1 MSSLD
6 MTIGVAAS
14 EKGSRGFLGNA
25 GFYLNQR
32 TLSRTNFIESDFHT
46 KSRTARLTS
55 HWAWRFGADTMLA
68 YATAK
73 AAVMGLTRALA
84 RGYGDDNIRVNA
96 IDPGAVMTEKQRK
109 LWYPAQESVDNMVAR
124 QILKHV
130 LLGED
135 IARMALF
142 LGSDDS
148 RMITKQSFIVDA
160 GLA

>member
-1 MSSLD
+1 
-6 MTIGVAAS
+6 
-14 EKGSRGFLGNA
+14 
-25 GFYLNQR
+25 
-32 TLSRTNFIESDFHT
+32 
-46 KSRTARLTS
+46 
-55 HWAWRFGADTMLA
+55 MLA

-73 AAVMGLTRALA
+73 AAVMGLTKALA
-84 RGYGDDNIRVNA
+84 RGYGDDNIKVNA
-96 IDPGAVMTEKQRK
+96 IEPGAVMTEKQRK